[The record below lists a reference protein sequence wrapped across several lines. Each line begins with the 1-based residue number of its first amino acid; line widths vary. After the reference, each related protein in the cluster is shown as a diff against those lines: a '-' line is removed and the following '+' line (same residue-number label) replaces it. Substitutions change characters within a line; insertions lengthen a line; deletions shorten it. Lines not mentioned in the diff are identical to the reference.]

1 MDRSQ
6 LKRVLPLIT
15 IRGSLYGN
23 TLQANNLLLKVVGN
37 ESYPQLKTGFFI
49 LKKADAVYWRI
60 IFAIFPKK

>member
-1 MDRSQ
+1 MGRV
-6 LKRVLPLIT
+6 KRILPLIT

-23 TLQANNLLLKVVGN
+23 VLQGDKILLKVVGN

-60 IFAIFPKK
+60 MFAIFPKK